1 MGSIEKIYQELKIAK
16 ITMEASNQ
24 QIKMDQAP
32 GLRLNKDITNLKK
45 SGNENYKKT
54 RNGEAKTI
62 QE

>member
-24 QIKMDQAP
+24 QIKYLNDRIEALQRHHKSKMDQAMRIIK
-32 GLRLNKDITNLKK
+32 RL
-45 SGNENYKKT
+45 